1 MIYSSFIFSS
11 CLCNRPIAYLG
22 GASAFI
28 ADNFSMC
35 MIPIF
40 FTSFT
45 KLETISKE
53 LVKVLLIEMSFE
65 YLKEVHGRL
74 LAQNNLDLQIQFLD

>member
-11 CLCNRPIAYLG
+11 CLCNRPIAYPWRSVSVL
-22 GASAFI
+22 

-53 LVKVLLIEMSFE
+53 LGEGIVLLIEMSFE
-65 YLKEVHGRL
+65 YLKEVHGRF
-74 LAQNNLDLQIQFLD
+74 LAQ